1 MDDDF
6 SLKRH
11 WFYAQRPIAFGLT
24 AEGGL
29 LIEFDVEAAPGTMAH
44 LGLHIPLEEL
54 KALRRGLELTETIRE
69 TLAAKPPAQGAH

>member
-29 LIEFDVEAAPGTMAH
+29 LIEFDVEAAPGKWRIWVFIFH
-44 LGLHIPLEEL
+44 W
-54 KALRRGLELTETIRE
+54 KN
-69 TLAAKPPAQGAH
+69 